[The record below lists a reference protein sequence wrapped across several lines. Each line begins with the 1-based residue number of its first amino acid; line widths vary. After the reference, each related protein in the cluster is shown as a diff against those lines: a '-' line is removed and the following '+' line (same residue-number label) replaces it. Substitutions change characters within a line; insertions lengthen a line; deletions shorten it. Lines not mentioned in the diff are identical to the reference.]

1 MARPLALKPHAS
13 GLSKLP
19 VPTRFTSGEVHFSVE
34 RASWVGRKVCDTR
47 FWRAHNTWFTATV
60 AGQLTP

>member
-34 RASWVGRKVCDTR
+34 RASWVGRKVCDAR
-47 FWRAHNTWFTATV
+47 F
-60 AGQLTP
+60 